1 MFQIDDAFAAISAL
15 AAFNHMTNGCTCA
28 SVFSFEHLR
37 IFSRFLPRTWE
48 AKSFSWK
55 MVLHLKFHLELI
67 IPILITDFIAAC
79 TAFQFRENK

>member
-1 MFQIDDAFAAISAL
+1 MAAHVLQCFLLNISE
-15 AAFNHMTNGCTCA
+15 N
-28 SVFSFEHLR
+28 
-37 IFSRFLPRTWE
+37 FSRFLPRTWK